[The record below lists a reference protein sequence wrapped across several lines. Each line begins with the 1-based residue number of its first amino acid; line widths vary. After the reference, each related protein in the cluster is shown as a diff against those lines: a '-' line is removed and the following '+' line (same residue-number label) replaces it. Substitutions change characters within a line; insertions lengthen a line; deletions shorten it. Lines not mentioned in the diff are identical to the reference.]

1 MFLIGIIAF
10 TLSIKLL
17 LLHNEAQ
24 SILGFFLC
32 NWMVTEKSEAEQP
45 LFKKFLSLLLAGA
58 LIHHERLMLEMEKE
72 VSDCLE
78 FLWILIYSCFIIFS
92 CTQFKHPNVLIR
104 DAWILFVSGI
114 VPETELEWVHVQK
127 PFNVLKSFKLFIF
140 FVYFYT
146 FWEYKKVVII
156 YFSHY
161 IVEVDNLT
169 SLPTI
174 LTIIYQWRL
183 LQKDRCLVIFNHE
196 FHHNVMGFHCLRTF
210 VICCNNKRIRGS
222 SISNLLILFFGHVRI

>member
-1 MFLIGIIAF
+1 
-10 TLSIKLL
+10 
-17 LLHNEAQ
+17 
-24 SILGFFLC
+24 
-32 NWMVTEKSEAEQP
+32 MVTEKSEAEQP
-45 LFKKFLSLLLAGA
+45 LLKKFLSLLLAGA

-78 FLWILIYSCFIIFS
+78 FLWTLIYSFIIIFS
-92 CTQFKHPNVLIR
+92 YTQFKHPNFLIR

-114 VPETELEWVHVQK
+114 VPETEVEWVHVQK
-127 PFNVLKSFKLFIF
+127 SSTVSKSFILFII
-140 FVYFYT
+140 FVYYWI
-146 FWEYKKVVII
+146 FWEFNKVLII
-156 YFSHY
+156 YLSHY

-196 FHHNVMGFHCLRTF
+196 FHHNVMGFHGLRTF
-210 VICCNNKRIRGS
+210 VICCNNKRIRAS
-222 SISNLLILFFGHVRI
+222 SISNLLFLFFGHVRI

>member
-1 MFLIGIIAF
+1 
-10 TLSIKLL
+10 
-17 LLHNEAQ
+17 
-24 SILGFFLC
+24 
-32 NWMVTEKSEAEQP
+32 MVTEKSEAEQP
-45 LFKKFLSLLLAGA
+45 LLKKFLSLLLAGA

-78 FLWILIYSCFIIFS
+78 FMWMLIYSIFIIFIF
-92 CTQFKHPNVLIR
+92 TQFKHPNVLIR

-146 FWEYKKVVII
+146 FWRYKKVVII
-156 YFSHY
+156 YFSYY

-196 FHHNVMGFHCLRTF
+196 FHHNVMGFHLALGRESESWRPCLGSQPCQRVGYTSHLGDGYFTF
-210 VICCNNKRIRGS
+210 PSLLLLWSSLSICRS
-222 SISNLLILFFGHVRI
+222 YQ